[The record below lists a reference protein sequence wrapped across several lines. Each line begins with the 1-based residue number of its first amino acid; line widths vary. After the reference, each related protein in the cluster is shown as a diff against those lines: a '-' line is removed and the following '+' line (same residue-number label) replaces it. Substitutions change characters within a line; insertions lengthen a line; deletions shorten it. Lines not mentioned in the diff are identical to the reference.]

1 MKKLQNK
8 DQVTITKEEYE
19 HYLQLLQKEK
29 ELFIELKKTKQKAQ
43 DQILFM
49 QTLID
54 TIPVPIFYKDEKSRF
69 LGFNKEYEKVFATK
83 REDLI
88 GKRVLD
94 LEYLSLEDRAI
105 YQAEDESVIASSS
118 TIKRD
123 QLMPYSDGKLHDTI
137 YYVSGFKK
145 ADGSIGGL
153 IGVFIDVTEI
163 NEAKKKAEDLN
174 RAKSRFLANMS
185 HEIRTPLNG
194 IIGLNTLLLD
204 TNLSEQQKDYVKKS
218 LQSSKALLNVINDI
232 LDYSKI
238 EARKLELSIHEFSLE
253 ELLRT
258 TVDLFEHSA
267 LKKGLE
273 LHIDYDFKI
282 SKQLIGDSLRIS
294 QILNNLIGNAIKFTE
309 HGDITIIASIQ
320 KQEDNLL
327 YIKIDIKDTGIGLD
341 EEDLSKLFKSFT
353 QTDTSNVRKY
363 GGTGLGLVISK
374 QLVELMKGEISVSSQ
389 KGIGSIFSF
398 VLPLEMVVENSSCS
412 IKYNSFLDNSFLV
425 VDDNE
430 IELKIIKQIL
440 NSWNIKPLTCN
451 NGKNAIDII
460 LSTKI
465 DYLLLDW
472 KMPIIDGID
481 VLKAINSSNLP
492 FKPKVVM
499 ITSALLKEQ
508 LSQELSKHQIKIETI
523 LNKPITQSTLFEA
536 LFSKDNVSK
545 IQNETLQQK
554 ITFQGYILLA
564 EDNEINQLVAKDM
577 LNHMGIKV
585 DIANNGEEAVSM
597 AKENSYDLIF
607 MDLQMP
613 IMDGFSASKEIRK
626 FDTQIPII
634 AFSAAV
640 MQQDKELTLGAGMN
654 SHIAK
659 PINILELQEV
669 LTTYLKVIKTDIKNQ
684 NSSKVSMKPIFNID
698 FSRLEELYSTQDDIL
713 NILKSFARTQKIFCQ
728 SLPNTTIDHNFKT
741 SLHSLKGVSGN
752 IGAKQVHNLCI
763 EIEKRLFLNKP
774 LKSLINELY
783 NILSNLIKDIEEYSL
798 NHKEE
803 LATISSKDKIID
815 ILKDLNTKI
824 TKNDFINS
832 SYIEEFIQACKK
844 FTTIDTKLLEDFEM
858 ALVTFEYADALDFLH
873 QIEEQL

>member
-1 MKKLQNK
+1 M
-8 DQVTITKEEYE
+8 
-19 HYLQLLQKEK
+19 
-29 ELFIELKKTKQKAQ
+29 
-43 DQILFM
+43 
-49 QTLID
+49 
-54 TIPVPIFYKDEKSRF
+54 
-69 LGFNKEYEKVFATK
+69 
-83 REDLI
+83 
-88 GKRVLD
+88 
-94 LEYLSLEDRAI
+94 
-105 YQAEDESVIASSS
+105 
-118 TIKRD
+118 
-123 QLMPYSDGKLHDTI
+123 
-137 YYVSGFKK
+137 
-145 ADGSIGGL
+145 
-153 IGVFIDVTEI
+153 
-163 NEAKKKAEDLN
+163 
-174 RAKSRFLANMS
+174 
-185 HEIRTPLNG
+185 
-194 IIGLNTLLLD
+194 
-204 TNLSEQQKDYVKKS
+204 
-218 LQSSKALLNVINDI
+218 
-232 LDYSKI
+232 
-238 EARKLELSIHEFSLE
+238 
-253 ELLRT
+253 
-258 TVDLFEHSA
+258 
-267 LKKGLE
+267 KKGLE

-389 KGIGSIFSF
+389 KGVGSIFSF

-481 VLKAINSSNLP
+481 VLKAINSSNSP

-713 NILKSFARTQKIFCQ
+713 NILKSFARTQKNFCQ

-783 NILSNLIKDIEEYSL
+783 DILSNLIKDIEEYSL

>member
-1 MKKLQNK
+1 
-8 DQVTITKEEYE
+8 
-19 HYLQLLQKEK
+19 
-29 ELFIELKKTKQKAQ
+29 
-43 DQILFM
+43 
-49 QTLID
+49 
-54 TIPVPIFYKDEKSRF
+54 
-69 LGFNKEYEKVFATK
+69 
-83 REDLI
+83 
-88 GKRVLD
+88 
-94 LEYLSLEDRAI
+94 
-105 YQAEDESVIASSS
+105 
-118 TIKRD
+118 
-123 QLMPYSDGKLHDTI
+123 
-137 YYVSGFKK
+137 
-145 ADGSIGGL
+145 
-153 IGVFIDVTEI
+153 
-163 NEAKKKAEDLN
+163 
-174 RAKSRFLANMS
+174 
-185 HEIRTPLNG
+185 
-194 IIGLNTLLLD
+194 
-204 TNLSEQQKDYVKKS
+204 
-218 LQSSKALLNVINDI
+218 
-232 LDYSKI
+232 
-238 EARKLELSIHEFSLE
+238 
-253 ELLRT
+253 
-258 TVDLFEHSA
+258 

-389 KGIGSIFSF
+389 KGLGSIFSF

-412 IKYNSFLDNSFLV
+412 IKHNSFLDNSFLV

-713 NILKSFARTQKIFCQ
+713 NILKSFARTQKDFCQ

-741 SLHSLKGVSGN
+741 SLRSLKGVSGN

-783 NILSNLIKDIEEYSL
+783 DILSNLIKDIEEYSL